1 MSISDKSFYILI
13 TSTRYKIL
21 VPVDA
26 SIAVV
31 QGAVMFGQKPHAI
44 DSRIMSTTYG
54 FKTNHR
60 FDPKCHPMEKRHV
73 VENVAW
79 CKDCFVILA
88 EENEMVKIGEIK
100 RFPNYQPLRGSQ
112 TSVEFTFFT
121 SNDPKAKYITDDAVG
136 PSIGKVVVESP
147 DISKG
152 TNRSIDVCVYFGG
165 TEIKVTAIDLTSRN
179 TATAYLDFLCKR

>member
-1 MSISDKSFYILI
+1 
-13 TSTRYKIL
+13 
-21 VPVDA
+21 
-26 SIAVV
+26 
-31 QGAVMFGQKPHAI
+31 MFGQKPRVI

-54 FKTNHR
+54 VKTNRR
-60 FDPKCHPMEKRHV
+60 FNPNCHPMEKRRV
-73 VENVAW
+73 VEDVAY
-79 CKDCFVILA
+79 CKDCFDVLA
-88 EENEMVKIGEIK
+88 KENERVKVGEMK

-112 TSVEFTFFT
+112 TAAKFEFFT
-121 SNDPKAKYITDDAVG
+121 STDPKTKYITDDAVG

-152 TNRSIDVCVYFGG
+152 NDRSIDVCVYFGG